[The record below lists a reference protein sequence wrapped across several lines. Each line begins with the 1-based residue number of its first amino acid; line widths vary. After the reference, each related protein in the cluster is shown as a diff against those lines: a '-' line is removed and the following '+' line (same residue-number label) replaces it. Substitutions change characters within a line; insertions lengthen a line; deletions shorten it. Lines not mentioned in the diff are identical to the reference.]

1 VSASPPSKIAL
12 PKLQIGPLDE
22 PATARLAADMARIA
36 VPGDCLAL
44 SGDLGAGKTSFA
56 RAFIRALA
64 GADGGEIEV
73 PSPTFTLV
81 QNYPTNPTVAH
92 FDLYR
97 ISDPGEVTE
106 LGLDDALEDGI
117 ALIEW
122 PERAGGTLATETI
135 WLAFSESMTAKG
147 ADARTITIEAPDAAL
162 ARIRRTLAIRALLDS
177 AGHGNADRAPL
188 TGDASTRRYETVTD
202 GAWRAIVMDA
212 PRMPDGPPV
221 RDGKPYSQI
230 AHLAE
235 DIGPFVAVARMLTGA
250 GFAAPEIMA
259 VDYEAGLILLED
271 LGEDGVL
278 DAARRPIPTRYEASV
293 DCLAAM
299 HAIDWPRETALEDG
313 TRHRVPTFDIGAF
326 LIEVDLLLDWYVPRV
341 TGAPASA
348 DDRQSWH
355 TIWNQLFA
363 TIDAGPKTLVLRDF
377 HSPNIVWRGNRTG
390 HDRIGLID
398 FQDALWTHPAYDVMS
413 LVRDAR
419 VTVEPNLQSRLVD
432 AYCFARNEQLE
443 DFDQTGFR
451 ESFAILAAQRA
462 AKLLGIF
469 VRLDERDGKPG
480 YIAHLP
486 RIQTYMRQSLGHPAL
501 ADLDAWL
508 SARGLLDVK
517 VEPR

>member
-1 VSASPPSKIAL
+1 M
-12 PKLQIGPLDE
+12 PKLQFGPFDE
-22 PATARLAADMARIA
+22 PAMARFAADMARIA
-36 VPGDCLAL
+36 LPGDCLAL

-64 GADGGEIEV
+64 GADGAALEV

-81 QNYPTNPTVAH
+81 QDYATSPPVAH

-97 ISDPGEVTE
+97 IADPDEVAE
-106 LGLDDALEDGI
+106 LGLDDALENGI

-122 PERAGGTLATETI
+122 PERAGHALGVETI
-135 WLAFSESMTAKG
+135 RLAFSEGVTATG
-147 ADARTITIEAPDAAL
+147 ADTRTIEIEAPDAAL
-162 ARIRRTLAIRALLDS
+162 ARIERTLAIRALLVS
-177 AGHGNADRAPL
+177 AGHGAADRMPL
-188 TGDASTRRYETVTD
+188 TGDASTRRYETATD

-212 PRMPDGPPV
+212 PPMPDGPPV

-235 DIGPFVAVARMLTGA
+235 DIRPFVAIGRILTGA

-271 LGEDGVL
+271 LGDDGVL
-278 DAARRPIPTRYEASV
+278 DDAGRPIPARYGAAV

-299 HAIDWPRETALEDG
+299 HAIDWPREIALEDG
-313 TRHRVPTFDIGAF
+313 TVHRVPAFDIDAF
-326 LIEVDLLLDWYVPRV
+326 LIEVDLLPDWYVPRV
-341 TGAPASA
+341 AGAPASA
-348 DDRQSWH
+348 EDRQSWH
-355 TIWNQLFA
+355 GIWRALFA
-363 TIDAGPKTLVLRDF
+363 AIDAGPKTLALRDF
-377 HSPNIVWRGNRTG
+377 HSPNIVWRGDRTG
-390 HDRIGLID
+390 HDRVGLID

-419 VTVEPNLQSRLVD
+419 VTIEPALQTKLLD
-432 AYCFARNEQLE
+432 AYCVARSGQAT
-443 DFDQTGFR
+443 DFDEADFR
-451 ESFAILAAQRA
+451 AAFAILAAQRA

-486 RIQTYMRQSLGHPAL
+486 RIQTYMRQSLTHPAL

-508 SARGLLDVK
+508 AARGLLDAT

>member
-1 VSASPPSKIAL
+1 MSASLPNRIAL
-12 PKLQIGPLDE
+12 PKLQFGPFDE
-22 PATARLAADMARIA
+22 PAMARFAADLARIA
-36 VPGDCLAL
+36 LPGDCVAL

-56 RAFIRALA
+56 RAFIRAL
-64 GADGGEIEV
+64 DGDTELEV

-81 QNYPTNPTVAH
+81 QEYATCPPVAH

-97 ISDPGEVTE
+97 IADPDEVAE
-106 LGLDDALEDGI
+106 LGLDEALEAGI

-122 PERAGGTLATETI
+122 PERAGTALPAGAI
-135 WLAFSESMTAKG
+135 GLAFSETVTDAG
-147 ADARTITIEAPDAAL
+147 ADARTIAIEAPKAAV
-162 ARIRRTLAIRALLDS
+162 ARIRRTLAIRALLLS
-177 AGHGNADRAPL
+177 AGHGEANRAPL
-188 TGDASTRRYETVTD
+188 TGDASTRRYETATD

-212 PRMPDGPPV
+212 PPMPDGPPV

-259 VDYEAGLILLED
+259 VDHEAGLILLED
-271 LGEDGVL
+271 LGDDGVL
-278 DAARRPIPTRYEASV
+278 DAARRPIPARYEASV

-299 HAIDWPRETALEDG
+299 HATDWPREIVLEDG
-313 TRHRVPTFDIGAF
+313 TVHRVPAFDLGAF

-341 TGAPASA
+341 AGAPASA
-348 DDRQSWH
+348 EDRQSWH
-355 TIWNQLFA
+355 AIWQALFA
-363 TIDAGPKTLVLRDF
+363 TVDAGPKTLAMRDF
-377 HSPNIVWRGNRTG
+377 HSPNIVWRGERTG
-390 HDRIGLID
+390 HDRVGLID

-413 LVRDAR
+413 LIRDAR
-419 VTVEPNLQSRLVD
+419 VTVEPDLQSRLLE
-432 AYCFARNEQLE
+432 AYCAARDQQAE
-443 DFDQTGFR
+443 DFDETGFR
-451 ESFAILAAQRA
+451 ECSAILAAQRA

-486 RIQTYMRQSLGHPAL
+486 RIQTYMRQSLCHPAL

-508 SARGLLDVK
+508 AARGLLDVT

>member
-1 VSASPPSKIAL
+1 MSASPPNRIAL
-12 PKLQIGPLDE
+12 PKLQFGPFDE
-22 PATARLAADMARIA
+22 VAMTRFAADLARIA
-36 VPGDCLAL
+36 LPGDCLAL

-64 GADGGEIEV
+64 GADGATLDV

-81 QNYPTNPTVAH
+81 QDYATSPPVAH

-97 ISDPGEVTE
+97 IADPDEVAE
-106 LGLDDALEDGI
+106 LGLDEALEDGI

-122 PERAGGTLATETI
+122 PERAGNALGVETI
-135 WLAFSESMTAKG
+135 RLTFSESVTAAG
-147 ADARTITIEAPDAAL
+147 ADARTITIEAPDGAL
-162 ARIRRTLAIRALLDS
+162 VRIKRTLAIRALLVS
-177 AGHGNADRAPL
+177 AGHGGANRAPL
-188 TGDASTRRYETVTD
+188 TGDASTRRYETATD
-202 GAWRAIVMDA
+202 SAWRAIVMDA
-212 PRMPDGPPV
+212 PPMPDGPPV

-235 DIGPFVAVARMLTGA
+235 DIGPFVAVGRMLTGA

-259 VDYEAGLILLED
+259 VDYQAGLILLED
-271 LGEDGVL
+271 LGDDGVL
-278 DAARRPIPTRYEASV
+278 DAARRPIAARYEASV

-313 TRHRVPTFDIGAF
+313 RVYRVPEFDIGAF

-348 DDRQSWH
+348 EDRQSWH
-355 TIWNQLFA
+355 AIWQALFA
-363 TIDAGPKTLVLRDF
+363 TVDAGPKTLALRDF
-377 HSPNIVWRGNRTG
+377 HSPNIVWRGDRTS

-419 VTVEPNLQSRLVD
+419 VTVEPELQTKLLD
-432 AYCFARNEQLE
+432 AYCAARNGQAG
-443 DFDQTGFR
+443 DFDEPGFR
-451 ESFAILAAQRA
+451 QGAAILAAQRA

-486 RIQTYMRQSLGHPAL
+486 RIQTYMRQSLTHPAL
-501 ADLDAWL
+501 AGLDAWL
-508 SARGLLDVK
+508 AARGLLDAT